1 MAHFLERVETA
12 LRDEELKTALGR
24 ATDRLASRRSASLD
38 SLEDSDM
45 IRDMARRAKM
55 GLLKDLAGNLETF
68 EKNLIANGVKV
79 HWAEDGKAANR
90 IVIEIARDRN
100 CKRAVKSKSMA
111 TEETHLNHDLLEAG
125 MDVLETD
132 LGEYIVQLA
141 GTTPSHIILPII
153 HMTKESIGEVMH
165 RKIQVPYTSDPEKLA
180 KIARAKLREA
190 FLSADMGITGANFG
204 VIDSGAIV
212 LVSNEGNARLVTTL
226 PRVHVAVMGIEKLVP
241 NLADLDLM
249 IKILGRSATGQKI
262 TTYTSLITGPRREGE
277 PDGCEEMHVILLDN
291 GRSRILGGPIA
302 EILGCIRCG
311 ACLNACPV
319 YKNIGG
325 HAYGDTYPGPVGA
338 IVTPGLRGIKGWKA
352 LPDASSLCGACREV
366 CPVRLDI
373 PRMLLELRKHAVEE
387 ADIPWSLRI
396 GLWGF
401 GVVAS
406 RPLLY
411 KAGARLGG
419 ILARLMAPDG
429 WIKKLP
435 GLAGGWTRS
444 RDMKAPAPK
453 SFQTLWLARKK
464 NGGGLKGFGTL
475 SPVAVEAAPAATN
488 VKDAHVR

>member
-1 MAHFLERVETA
+1 MSATKQAPRFLDRVETA
-12 LRDEELKTALGR
+12 LQDEELKTALGR
-24 ATDRLASRRSASLD
+24 ATDRLGSRRSASLA

-55 GLLKDLAGNLETF
+55 GLLTDLAGNLETF

-79 HWAEDGKAANR
+79 HWAEDGKAANA
-90 IVIEIARDRN
+90 IMVDIAKTRG

-111 TEETHLNHDLLEAG
+111 TEETHLNRDLLEAG
-125 MDVLETD
+125 VDVLETD

-141 GTTPSHIILPII
+141 DTTPSHIILPII
-153 HMTKESIGEVMH
+153 HMTKESIGRIMH
-165 RKIQVPYTSDPEKLA
+165 EKIKVPYTSDPEKLA

-226 PRVHVAVMGIEKLVP
+226 PRVHVVLMGIEKLVP
-241 NLADLDLM
+241 SLDDLDLM

-262 TTYTSLITGPRREGE
+262 TTYTSLVPGPRREGE
-277 PDGCEEMHVILLDN
+277 TDGCEEMHVILLDN

-338 IVTPGLRGIKGWKA
+338 IVTPGLRGVKGWKA
-352 LPDASSLCGACREV
+352 LPDASSLCGACRDV

-373 PRMLLELRKHAVEE
+373 PRMLLELRKQAVEE
-387 ADIPWSLRI
+387 ADIPWTLRA

-401 GVVAS
+401 GMVAS
-406 RPLLY
+406 RPWLY
-411 KAGARLGG
+411 RLGARLGG
-419 ILARLMAPDG
+419 IGARMLAPGG

-444 RDMKAPAPK
+444 RDMKTPAPK
-453 SFQTLWLARKK
+453 NFQQLFR
-464 NGGGLKGFGTL
+464 
-475 SPVAVEAAPAATN
+475 ER
-488 VKDAHVR
+488 HVR

>member
-1 MAHFLERVETA
+1 MSHFLDRAETA
-12 LRDEELKTALGR
+12 LKDEELKTALGR
-24 ATDRLASRRSASLD
+24 ATERLGSRRSASLA
-38 SLEDSDM
+38 SLENSDM

-55 GLLKDLAGNLETF
+55 GLLTDLAGNLETF
-68 EKNLIANGVKV
+68 EKNLIRNGVQV

-90 IVIEIARDRN
+90 IMVEIARSRG

-111 TEETHLNHDLLEAG
+111 TEETHLNHDLLDAG
-125 MDVLETD
+125 LEVLETD

-141 GTTPSHIILPII
+141 DTTPSHIILPII
-153 HMTKESIGEVMH
+153 HLTKERIGEIMH
-165 RKIQVPYTSDPEKLA
+165 RKIQVPYTDDPEKLA

-190 FLSADMGITGANFG
+190 FLSADLGITGANFG
-204 VIDSGAIV
+204 VIDSGTLV

-241 NLADLDLM
+241 SLSDLDLM

-262 TTYTSLITGPRREGE
+262 TTYTSLITGPRRPGE
-277 PDGCEEMHVILLDN
+277 TDGCEEMHVILLDN

-325 HAYGDTYPGPVGA
+325 HAYGDTYPGPIGA
-338 IVTPGLRGIKGWKA
+338 IVTPGLRGIKDWKA
-352 LPDASSLCGACREV
+352 LPDASSLCGACKEV

-387 ADIPWSLRI
+387 ASVPWTLRL

-401 GVVAS
+401 GVAAS
-406 RPLLY
+406 RPWLY
-411 KAGARLGG
+411 RIGARLGG
-419 ILARLMAPDG
+419 MAARLLAPDG

-444 RDMKAPAPK
+444 RDMKAPAAQ
-453 SFQTLWLARKK
+453 SFQRQFRARKK
-464 NGGGLKGFGTL
+464 
-475 SPVAVEAAPAATN
+475 AP
-488 VKDAHVR
+488 HVR

>member
-1 MAHFLERVETA
+1 METTTKPEKFLDRVETA
-12 LRDEELKTALGR
+12 LRDDSLKTALGR
-24 ATDRLASRRSASLD
+24 ATERLGSRRSTALA
-38 SLEDSDM
+38 SLEDSDLV
-45 IRDMARRAKM
+45 RDMARRAKM
-55 GLLKDLAGNLETF
+55 GLLRDLAGNLEIF
-68 EKNLIANGVKV
+68 EKNLIKNGVHV
-79 HWAEDGKAANR
+79 HWAEDGAQANR
-90 IVIEIARDRN
+90 IVADIARQRG

-111 TEETHLNHDLLEAG
+111 TEETHLNKTLLDAG

-204 VIDSGAIV
+204 VVDSGAIV

-226 PRVHVAVMGIEKLVP
+226 PRVHVVLMGIEKLVP
-241 NLADLDLM
+241 SLSDLDLM

-262 TTYTSLITGPRREGE
+262 TTYTSLVSGPRAPGE
-277 PDGCEEMHVILLDN
+277 TDGCEEMHVILMDN

-311 ACLNACPV
+311 ACLNACPI

-338 IVTPGLRGIKGWKA
+338 IVTPGLRGVKGWKE

-373 PRMLLELRKHAVEE
+373 PRMLLHLRKQAVEE
-387 ADIPWSLRI
+387 ADIPWTLRLGI
-396 GLWGF
+396 FGF
-401 GVVAS
+401 GIVAS
-406 RPLLY
+406 SPFLY

-419 ILARLMAPDG
+419 MTARFLAPGG

-435 GLAGGWTRS
+435 GLAGGWTRC

-453 SFQTLWLARKK
+453 NFQQLFRERIPKTASISAPPVTFKVPMAGSGTAH
-464 NGGGLKGFGTL
+464 GG
-475 SPVAVEAAPAATN
+475 
-488 VKDAHVR
+488 